1 VKLRIATRKSQLA
14 LTQARWVGER
24 LRALRPDLEIEEVHI
39 VTQGDRILDQPL
51 ANIGGKGLFVSEVE
65 AALTDGRADLAVH
78 SMKDVPGALAE
89 GLGMAAIPPREDPR
103 DAFVTVK
110 GSEVDD
116 LPAGARVGTSSLR
129 RTCLL
134 RAHRPDLAYVT
145 LRGNVDTR
153 LRKLDEGAYDAIVL
167 ARAGLL
173 RLGLG
178 DRPHTIL
185 PVQVSIPAVGQGAL
199 GIEVRVDDRATW
211 ELVARLDDDKTRL
224 EVEAERTLLARLE
237 GSCKVPIAGH
247 ATLAEGGEFSMSAMV
262 GAVDSDR
269 ILSAASD
276 TYLDGRTATVRL
288 QQAKKIGDEVA
299 EALLAKG
306 ARELVRAAIAASE
319 RSQKQGNGGGRFGR
333 WT

>member
-1 VKLRIATRKSQLA
+1 VKLRIATRKSPLA
-14 LTQARWVGER
+14 LTQARWVGDR
-24 LRALRPDLEIEEVHI
+24 LRALRPGLEIEEVHI
-39 VTQGDRILDQPL
+39 VTQGDRILDRPL
-51 ANIGGKGLFVSEVE
+51 ATIGGKGLFVSEVE

-78 SMKDVPGALAE
+78 SMKDVPGALAD

-103 DAFVTVK
+103 DAFISAS
-110 GSEVDD
+110 GGDVDD

-129 RTCLL
+129 RTCQLK
-134 RAHRPDLAYVT
+134 AHRPDLAYVT

-167 ARAGLL
+167 ARAGIL
-173 RLGLG
+173 RLGLAT
-178 DRPHTIL
+178 RPHAIL

-199 GIEVRVDDRATW
+199 GIEARLDDRATW
-211 ELVARLDDDKTRL
+211 EIVAELDDDKTRL

-247 ATLAEGGEFSMSAMV
+247 AVLAEGGRLTMLAMV

-269 ILSAASD
+269 ILSASSD
-276 TYLDGRTATVRL
+276 AYLEARTPEGRL
-288 QQAKKIGDEVA
+288 EQAKKIGDEVA
-299 EALLAKG
+299 ESLLSKG
-306 ARELVRAAIAASE
+306 ARELVREAIAASE

-333 WT
+333 WS